1 MHKKIDGR
9 LLALVLTGFALS
21 PVQAQQATTVSV
33 GLRAWVNEWTSWD
46 VYPALA
52 APGVSLPGAS
62 ENFTSG
68 SRVALTPSL
77 SVRHGNLLFSASHF
91 VRKRYSFDGNAGA
104 FTARRQETD
113 ALAGYYVLPTLALTL
128 GYKSVQQDFGTAAR
142 FKYDG
147 PIVGAVASAPL
158 TAGFSLYGNF
168 GYGRMKAK
176 LPLQDAGGRSKFD
189 VNYLLGEVG
198 VAYGFNPSGVLPGAK
213 AAALT
218 IGYRNQVLATQGF
231 KIPLSAG
238 NASQTRSTDL
248 RDTTEGLTLGLS
260 ASF

>member
-1 MHKKIDGR
+1 MHKKIDAR
-9 LLALVLTGFALS
+9 ALALVLAGMALS
-21 PVQAQQATTVSV
+21 PAQAQQETTVSV

-46 VYPALA
+46 IYPAQPV
-52 APGVSLPGAS
+52 PGGVVPGAS

-77 SVRHGNLLFSASHF
+77 SVRHGKLLFSASHF
-91 VRKRYSFDGNAGA
+91 VSKRYSFDGNDGA
-104 FTARRQETD
+104 FTAKRKETD

-128 GYKSVQQDFGTAAR
+128 GYKSVEQDFGSR

-147 PIVGAVASAPL
+147 PILGAVASAPL
-158 TAGFSLYGNF
+158 TAGFTLYGNF

-176 LPLQDAGGRSKFD
+176 LPLQDAGGRSRFD
-189 VNYLLGEVG
+189 VDYLLGEVG
-198 VAYGFNPSGVLPGAK
+198 VAYSFNPSGVLPGAK

-231 KIPLSAG
+231 KIPLDASNAG
-238 NASQTRSTDL
+238 PTRSTDL

>member
-9 LLALVLTGFALS
+9 LLALLLTGLAVL
-21 PVQAQQATTVSV
+21 PVRAQEATTVSV

-77 SVRHGNLLFSASHF
+77 SVRYGKLLFSASHF
-91 VRKRYSFDGNAGA
+91 VSKRYSFDGNTGA
-104 FTARRQETD
+104 FTAKRKETD

-128 GYKSVQQDFGTAAR
+128 GYKSVQQDFADR
-142 FKYDG
+142 YKYDG

-158 TAGFSLYGNF
+158 TGGFSLYGNF

-176 LPLQDAGGRSKFD
+176 LPLQDAAGRSKFD

-231 KIPLSAG
+231 RIPLDAG
-238 NASQTRSTDL
+238 NSSQTRSTDL